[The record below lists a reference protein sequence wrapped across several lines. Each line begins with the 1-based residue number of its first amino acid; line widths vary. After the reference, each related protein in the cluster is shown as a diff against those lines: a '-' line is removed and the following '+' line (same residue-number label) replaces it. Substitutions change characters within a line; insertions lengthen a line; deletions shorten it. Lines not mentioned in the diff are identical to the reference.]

1 MELLIDR
8 ETLKRKIEADP
19 DLECEAGLAI
29 TSENFDQF
37 VGFLKVLTRDDV
49 KIQNQSSPEEEVAR
63 LRKYCSAAA
72 HDYEALLER
81 MIQAGEEHDIPVI
94 KTFAKTAK
102 QSRESSE
109 FLRLAAEGRA
119 DHTLYEDELSKA
131 HKTKSEIRDER
142 DTLKEKLKAT
152 ETAVLFLLWHADLGH
167 DIRDAQEPLN
177 ELRKLF
183 PKKGATDEAK

>member
-1 MELLIDR
+1 MELRIDR
-8 ETLKRKIEADP
+8 EALKRKIEADT
-19 DLECEAGLAI
+19 DLECDAGPEI
-29 TSENFDQF
+29 TPENFDQF
-37 VGFLKVLTRDDV
+37 ASFLKVLTRDDV
-49 KIQNQSSPEEEVAR
+49 EINTPSSPEVEIAR

-72 HDYEALLER
+72 HDYETLLER
-81 MIQAGEEHDIPVI
+81 LIQAGEEHDIPVL
-94 KTFAKTAK
+94 KTFANTAR

-109 FLRLAAEGRA
+109 FLRMAAEGLA

-142 DTLKEKLKAT
+142 DALKEKLKAT

-167 DIRDAQEPLN
+167 DIRDAQEPLA

-183 PKKGATDEAK
+183 PKKDTTNEAK